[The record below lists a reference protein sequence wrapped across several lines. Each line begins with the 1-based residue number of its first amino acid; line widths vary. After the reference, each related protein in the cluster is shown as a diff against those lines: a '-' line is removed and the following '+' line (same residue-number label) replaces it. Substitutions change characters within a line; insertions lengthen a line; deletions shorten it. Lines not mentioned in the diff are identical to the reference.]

1 MERED
6 EIRDLCGQVLK
17 MSPEFWDNPNGAY
30 EHTCPFCRV
39 TVRTGGNQI
48 DPSIKDLPH
57 EPDCAYLIAKS
68 LMTGIM

>member
-6 EIRDLCGQVLK
+6 EIRKLCAQVLE
-17 MSPEFWDNPNGAY
+17 MSTEFWDNPNGPY
-30 EHTCPFCRV
+30 EHTCPFCRIMV
-39 TVRTGGNQI
+39 GTGGNQ
-48 DPSIKDLPH
+48 PNPGMKDLPH